1 MEQMKQTIEDKT
13 LEEQKSPI
21 NWELME
27 QRCLDAESLKP
38 VLPVFIES
46 NRQNV
51 SDLQQAWDNDD
62 KKSIQSIAHT
72 IKGTAA
78 NVGAEALSQV
88 GLLLEQGCRDGDLD
102 DGEELIQQIKQ
113 LHEELDAY
121 ISSLD

>member
-1 MEQMKQTIEDKT
+1 MEQTIENKAP
-13 LEEQKSPI
+13 EGQKSPI

-38 VLPVFIES
+38 VLPVFLES
-46 NRQNV
+46 NRRNV